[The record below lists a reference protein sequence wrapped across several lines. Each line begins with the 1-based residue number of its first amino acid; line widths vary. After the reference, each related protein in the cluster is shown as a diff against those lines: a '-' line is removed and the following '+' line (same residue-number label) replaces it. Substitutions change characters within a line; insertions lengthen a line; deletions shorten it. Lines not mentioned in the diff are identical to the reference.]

1 MSYIG
6 NSPVLKATEDREE
19 FTVTTASQSIF
30 HTNGYNPDFISVY
43 LNGSRLATSDFTA
56 TDGSTLTL
64 TTAALIGDIVAC
76 EYRYEV
82 TQGVSFGE
90 AKQEILITNTSTTTY
105 TLNSTPIADYTQVHY
120 NGVLLSHEQNDY
132 SLNNKDL
139 TLNFTLSLN
148 DVITVIMRRGIEVV
162 QAGEGVAEVREE
174 FTVSGATQTIF
185 TTTAAIVANLTD
197 VYKNG
202 VKLSVGDFTIDAA
215 NKKITLTIAAVT
227 NDIIAVVSK
236 TSVTAAHQIF
246 EHRQEFL
253 ISDSTQKSYTASSFL
268 AASHTDVYL
277 NGVRLNRADF
287 SINKY
292 TVTLTEFPN
301 VNDILVVVSR
311 NSLSDAVKTGATGGG
326 TDEIFWTNDTTITQ
340 SYSIPVNKNAMSAG
354 PITVSNGVIVTVPNG
369 STWTVV

>member
-6 NSPVLKATEDREE
+6 NSPVLQATEDREE
-19 FTVTTASQSIF
+19 FTVSGATQTVF

-43 LNGSRLATSDFTA
+43 LNGVRLTAEDYTA
-56 TDGSTLTL
+56 TDGSTITL
-64 TTAALIGDIVAC
+64 TNAAVTNDIIAC

-90 AKQEILITNTSTTTY
+90 TKQEILITNTATTTY
-105 TLNSTPIADYTQVHY
+105 TLNDTPIADYTQVYY

-162 QAGEGVAEVREE
+162 QAAESVAEVREE
-174 FTVSGATQTIF
+174 FTVNTATQTVF
-185 TTTAAIVANLTD
+185 TTTNEIVTNLTD
-197 VYKNG
+197 VYVNG
-202 VKLSVGDFTIDAA
+202 IKLSVSDFSIDAP
-215 NKKITLTIAAVT
+215 NRTITLNDAAV
-227 NDIIAVVSK
+227 NGDIIAVVSK
-236 TSVTAAHQIF
+236 TSVTATHQIF
-246 EHRQEFL
+246 EHREEFTV
-253 ISDSTQKSYTASSFL
+253 SDATVLSYTASSFL

-277 NGVRLNRADF
+277 NGIRLNRADY
-287 SINKY
+287 SINNY
-292 TVTLTEFPN
+292 VVTLTDAPN

-311 NSLSDAVKTGATGGG
+311 NSLSDAVKTGPTGGG
-326 TDEIFWTNDTTITQ
+326 TDQIFWENDTVITT

-354 PITVSNGVIVTVPNG
+354 PITVNNGVVITVPNG